1 MLLHCYYTVITPV
14 LTCMKAFDENRLTN
28 DHQEKKPKKKHVSDV
43 PSGAFVTEE
52 HESKNRKMDCIVHGS
67 STETGIS
74 IRIVNKSVIES
85 NRTRK
90 KRKFIKASMEKH
102 K

>member
-1 MLLHCYYTVITPV
+1 MLLHCYNTISKT
-14 LTCMKAFDENRLTN
+14 LEENGLTN
-28 DHQEKKPKKKHVSDV
+28 NKKGGKKNTSVMFQ
-43 PSGAFVTEE
+43 SGAFVTEE
-52 HESKNRKMDCIVHGS
+52 RGSKNRKMDCIVHGS

-85 NRTRK
+85 NRSRK

>member
-1 MLLHCYYTVITPV
+1 MDKQTTI
-14 LTCMKAFDENRLTN
+14 KGKKQTN
-28 DHQEKKPKKKHVSDV
+28 KKNISAV

-52 HESKNRKMDCIVHGS
+52 RESKNRKMDCIVHGS

-85 NRTRK
+85 NRSRK

>member
-1 MLLHCYYTVITPV
+1 
-14 LTCMKAFDENRLTN
+14 MKALEEKHTN
-28 DHQEKKPKKKHVSDV
+28 KEEKHISDV
-43 PSGAFVTEE
+43 PSGAFVTAKR
-52 HESKNRKMDCIVHGS
+52 ESKNRKTDRMVHGS

-85 NRTRK
+85 NRSRK

>member
-1 MLLHCYYTVITPV
+1 MFNQKKIQNLIFLSS
-14 LTCMKAFDENRLTN
+14 KAYEENKLAN
-28 DHQEKKPKKKHVSDV
+28 NNQEGKRKKTQIIDA

-52 HESKNRKMDCIVHGS
+52 RESKNRKMDCIVHGS

-85 NRTRK
+85 NRSRK

>member
-1 MLLHCYYTVITPV
+1 MLLHCHYIVNI
-14 LTCMKAFDENRLTN
+14 LLLKCIKGFKENKLTN
-28 DHQEKKPKKKHVSDV
+28 NNQEKKKHISDV

-52 HESKNRKMDCIVHGS
+52 RESKNRKMDCIVHGS

-85 NRTRK
+85 NRSRK